1 MMIRTQVLFP
11 RDLLSELQLIAR
23 EYGWSVSETVRKF
36 VAEKVKKQKAKR
48 KNAIEGLLELAR
60 WAEKHHVKAPRDIST
75 NDDYLYGK
83 YTDDYKRIFGRK
95 RKTK

>member
-36 VAEKVKKQKAKR
+36 VAEKVKRVKPKR
-48 KNAIEGLLELAR
+48 MSGVEAMLKMAKNAYTGKVPPDL
-60 WAEKHHVKAPRDIST
+60 ST
-75 NDDYLYGK
+75 NDEYLYGK
-83 YTDDYKRIFGRK
+83 YTDDYKRIFGK
-95 RKTK
+95 KKK

>member
-23 EYGWSVSETVRKF
+23 EYGWSVSETVRRF
-36 VAEKVKKQKAKR
+36 VTEKVKRVKPKKMSGVEAMLNMA
-48 KNAIEGLLELAR
+48 KNAYKGKVPPDL
-60 WAEKHHVKAPRDIST
+60 ST

-83 YTDDYKRIFGRK
+83 LAPDYPFKEK
-95 RKTK
+95 RK